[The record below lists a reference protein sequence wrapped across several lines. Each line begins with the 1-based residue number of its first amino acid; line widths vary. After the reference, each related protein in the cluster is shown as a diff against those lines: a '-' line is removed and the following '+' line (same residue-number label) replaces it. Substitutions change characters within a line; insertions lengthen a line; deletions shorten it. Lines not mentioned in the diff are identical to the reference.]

1 MNSDLSIINE
11 HQFFRVHCFNKYGKN
26 KNKNCPDL
34 ELTYYIECSEQIDL
48 DLREN
53 HMRRRG
59 KESSDDPIICQQ
71 ARIPNNIIG
80 GLKGGEV
87 ATATPI
93 LVPWTSASD
102 SGPEQ
107 MIATTNDG
115 NMETLETSSSPAG
128 VDPRTTPQEDLK
140 TAEVM
145 ITTNGGIVETLETSS
160 SSAIL
165 DPWTTQQE
173 DSETEEVMTHTN
185 GGNVET
191 LETSSSPAGVDPRT
205 TSQEYFETEEMMT
218 AMHGGI
224 VETLGTTDTF
234 EWAAEVTEMT

>member
-1 MNSDLSIINE
+1 M
-11 HQFFRVHCFNKYGKN
+11 YGKN

-53 HMRRRG
+53 HLRRRG

-80 GLKGGEV
+80 GLQGGEV

-93 LVPWTSASD
+93 LVPWTTAPD
-102 SGPEQ
+102 SGSEQ

-128 VDPRTTPQEDLK
+128 VDPLTTP
-140 TAEVM
+140 
-145 ITTNGGIVETLETSS
+145 
-160 SSAIL
+160 
-165 DPWTTQQE
+165 
-173 DSETEEVMTHTN
+173 
-185 GGNVET
+185 
-191 LETSSSPAGVDPRT
+191 
-205 TSQEYFETEEMMT
+205 QEYFETEEMMT
-218 AMHGGI
+218 TMHGGI